1 MKRILNIALKFIL
14 VTGIMLLFVFANNKQ
29 EQVICPE
36 FVVELNYGSGDA
48 LVSRYYIRQ
57 LVTESKIRVKGQP
70 LGSIPLDKIHKVIA
84 ASPFVKDVNVSM
96 DVNGL
101 VRANVNQREPIVRI
115 IDENG
120 KHFYLDRDGYRIP
133 LSHEYPARV
142 VVANGKINS
151 DRKSSNSKLKT
162 EQVTY
167 KNLSPDLQKVYK
179 TASYLQRDEFLKALA
194 EQIYLDHFGEIELIP
209 KIGDYTILVGDTTLF
224 SEKFEKLKA
233 FYSVGN
239 SKLLSAEYKTVNL
252 KYRDQI
258 VCKK

>member
-14 VTGIMLLFVFANNKQ
+14 VTGIVLLFVFANNKQ

-70 LGSIPLDKIHKVIA
+70 LGSIQLDKIHKVIA

-115 IDENG
+115 FDENG
-120 KHFYLDRDGYRIP
+120 KQFYLDRDGYRIP

-151 DRKSSNSKLKT
+151 ERKSNNNNLKA
-162 EQVTY
+162 EQVAW
-167 KNLSPDLQKVYK
+167 KNLPPDLQKVYK
-179 TASYLQRDEFLKALA
+179 TASNLQGDEFVKALT
-194 EQIYLDHFGEIELIP
+194 EQIYLDHSGEIELIP
-209 KIGDYTILVGDTTLF
+209 KIGDYTILIGDTTLL
-224 SEKFEKLKA
+224 SEKFNKLKA
-233 FYSVGN
+233 FYSAGN
-239 SKLLSAEYKTVNL
+239 SKLLSDEYKTVNL

>member
-14 VTGIMLLFVFANNKQ
+14 VTGIVLLFVFANNKQ

-57 LVTESKIRVKGQP
+57 LITESKIRVKGQP
-70 LGSIPLDKIHKVIA
+70 LGSIPLDKIHSVIA

-115 IDENG
+115 IDESG
-120 KHFYLDRDGYRIP
+120 KQFYLDRDGYRIP

-142 VVANGKINS
+142 VVASGKI
-151 DRKSSNSKLKT
+151 SSGTKDNNNQKAGQS
-162 EQVTY
+162 EY
-167 KNLSPDLQKVYK
+167 KNLSPDLQKIYK
-179 TASYLQRDEFLKALA
+179 TASFLQLDEFAKALT
-194 EQIYLDHFGEIELIP
+194 EQIYLDNYGEIELIP
-209 KIGDYTILVGDTTLF
+209 KIGDYTILIGDTSLLK
-224 SEKFEKLKA
+224 EKFEKLKA
-233 FYSVGN
+233 FYSAGN
-239 SKLLSAEYKTVNL
+239 TKLLSAEYKTVNL

>member
-1 MKRILNIALKFIL
+1 MRRILNITLKFIL
-14 VTGIMLLFVFANNKQ
+14 VTGIVLLFVFANNKQ
-29 EQVICPE
+29 EQVVCPE

-115 IDENG
+115 IDTEGSN
-120 KHFYLDRDGYRIP
+120 FYLDRDGYRIP
-133 LSHEYPARV
+133 LSHEYTARV
-142 VVANGKINS
+142 VVASGEISSHK
-151 DRKSSNSKLKT
+151 KSNKKD
-162 EQVTY
+162 QKAAPNAN
-167 KNLSPDLQKVYK
+167 KNLSPDLQKIYM
-179 TASYLQRDEFLKALA
+179 TAYILQQDEFVKALV
-194 EQIYLDHFGEIELIP
+194 EQIYLDQNGEIEIIP
-209 KIGDYTILVGDTTLF
+209 KIGDYSILIGDTTLLV
-224 SEKFEKLKA
+224 EKFEKLEA
-233 FYSVGN
+233 FYSAAN
-239 SKLLSAEYKTVNL
+239 SKLLSSEYKTVNL
-252 KYRDQI
+252 KYRNQI